1 MGAQTQVVKSFNR
14 KVRNEIAKFATKFFL
29 CVLCVLCVL
38 CATFAA
44 FAVKVFALRPL
55 RPARFKIFKAD
66 GGRIL
71 TP

>member
-29 CVLCVLCVL
+29 CVLC
-38 CATFAA
+38 ATFAA

-55 RPARFKIFKAD
+55 RPPRFKIFKAD